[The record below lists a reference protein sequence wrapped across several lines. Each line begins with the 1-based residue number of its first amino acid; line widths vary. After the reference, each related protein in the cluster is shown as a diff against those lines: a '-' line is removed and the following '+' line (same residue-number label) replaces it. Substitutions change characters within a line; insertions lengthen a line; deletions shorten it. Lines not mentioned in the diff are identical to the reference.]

1 MSNQNK
7 DWKSTLSSLLPEDYV
22 SEPEPSIEIE
32 SDNNPHPSKQTLLVS
47 TDSKQR
53 KGKTVTIIS
62 GFEGT
67 EAILEKLGKN
77 LKAKCG
83 VGGSVKDGEIIL
95 QGDFK
100 QKVSQLL
107 SAEGYK
113 VKLK

>member
-1 MSNQNK
+1 MPKPPEDWRNALSN
-7 DWKSTLSSLLPEDYV
+7 LLPQDYV
-22 SEPEPSIEIE
+22 SEPEPSIESE
-32 SDNNPHPSKQTLLVS
+32 SGNNLHPAKQTLLVS

-53 KGKTVTIIS
+53 KGKTVTIIQ

-67 EAILEKLGKN
+67 EEALEKLGKN

-83 VGGSVKDGEIIL
+83 VGGSVKAGEIIL